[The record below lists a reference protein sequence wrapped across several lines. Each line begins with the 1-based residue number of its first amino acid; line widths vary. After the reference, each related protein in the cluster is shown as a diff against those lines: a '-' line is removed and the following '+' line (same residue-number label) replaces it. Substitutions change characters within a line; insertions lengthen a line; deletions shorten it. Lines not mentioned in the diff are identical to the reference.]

1 MKEKFANLSQLF
13 DYDLWANRQ
22 WLDFLTRKGVGDPDL
37 KIFQHILGAQE
48 IWYLRCLG
56 TPPSGMPDFKPTQEK
71 LVELHSHWRTFLE
84 VREDDPLIHYHRFNG
99 EPGHMR
105 LSQIAQHVVNHGTYH
120 RGELRGLC
128 LARGEEEFPETD
140 YAGFIPATGLNT

>member
-1 MKEKFANLSQLF
+1 MRNLFTFLGQEF

-22 WLDFLTRKGVGDPDL
+22 WLDFLTRKMVGDPDS
-37 KIFQHILGAQE
+37 KVFQHILSAQE
-48 IWYLRCLG
+48 IWYQRCLG
-56 TPPSGMPDFKPTQEK
+56 TSLTAMPTFPPTHEK
-71 LVELHSHWRTFLE
+71 MAELNGQWKTVLE
-84 VREDDPLIHYHRFNG
+84 AREDDPLIHFHRTTG

-128 LARGEEEFPETD
+128 LSRADGDFPETD
-140 YAGFIPATGLNT
+140 LAGFFPSMGLNT

>member
-1 MKEKFANLSQLF
+1 MKAVFAHLSQGF

-22 WLDFLTRKGVGDPDL
+22 WLDFLTRKGIGDPDR

-56 TPPSGMPDFKPTQEK
+56 TPPSAMPEFEATHDKMT
-71 LVELHSHWRTFLE
+71 ELNGQWKTFLE

-99 EPGHMR
+99 DPGHLR
-105 LSQIAQHVVNHGTYH
+105 LTQIAQHVVNHGTYH

-128 LARGEEEFPETD
+128 LARGDEDFPESD
-140 YAGFIPATGLNT
+140 FAGYIPSMGLNV